1 MTSSTNSNGKHMST
15 SNYSSIHIDHDDF
28 LLDPSFTDYVVK
40 VAMAKPEWILRQQ
53 KVDKDNSHW
62 YHHGSPLV
70 GQRPDSETRKYLRAL
85 DVIENDEKLG
95 EIGVTRVYHRAHST
109 EYTTTS
115 WRIQKTRGSR
125 ETKNTTKLDVALRNC
140 KKFLVSKKLDEW
152 LKVETPDVEVGYR
165 RALSDLRNPIC
176 YGHLVKDHSTLQQYM
191 YCIANDKP
199 IPQALADK
207 VLPQLRKPAYEKAM
221 AEFELAN
228 YMEDKKT
235 LVVIR
240 VGNYYL
246 FEDEFKVIVK
256 LSFEQLPISMQEK
269 LAVLQLM
276 ESGEVVRDVGYRH
289 HKGGNFLITI

>member
-1 MTSSTNSNGKHMST
+1 
-15 SNYSSIHIDHDDF
+15 
-28 LLDPSFTDYVVK
+28 
-40 VAMAKPEWILRQQ
+40 
-53 KVDKDNSHW
+53 
-62 YHHGSPLV
+62 
-70 GQRPDSETRKYLRAL
+70 
-85 DVIENDEKLG
+85 
-95 EIGVTRVYHRAHST
+95 
-109 EYTTTS
+109 
-115 WRIQKTRGSR
+115 
-125 ETKNTTKLDVALRNC
+125 
-140 KKFLVSKKLDEW
+140 
-152 LKVETPDVEVGYR
+152 
-165 RALSDLRNPIC
+165 
-176 YGHLVKDHSTLQQYM
+176 M

-240 VGNYYL
+240 VGNDYL
-246 FEDEFKVIVK
+246 FKDEFKVIVK